1 MGLNDQAWER
11 LFEKYRILEEVDRS
25 GRFMISASQIK
36 EFREPRLMT
45 KFDHKV
51 NLPALFRDNQLSI
64 LPVTRGDYLISSF
77 SAYQDFEE
85 HAAAPVKISIPPH
98 LQSLLPEFLVSEA
111 IALNCA
117 LACGVLGDFLEDG
130 DLAPTVSGQMGSG
143 EFTFDI
149 NTAAGTQRVAV
160 SSSQIEIDGAYEGSR
175 YLSLFEAKRDL
186 SDDFLIRQ
194 LYYPF
199 RLWSQR
205 MVKPVKSVFLVFS
218 DGTFH
223 LYQYS
228 FENPR
233 NYNSLRL
240 VKQKNYVISTKLSL
254 GDVES
259 LLRTVPPE
267 SEPELSFPQADR
279 MSRIVNLMELLSGR
293 PMTKQEITS
302 RYAFD
307 ERQTNYY
314 TDAGRYLGC
323 IEKRTGGGVVFFQLS
338 PRGRHIM
345 ALEYRE
351 RHLAIITQIL
361 KHRIFQEVLR
371 LRLQSGE
378 MPGKGAVVRMMRGA
392 GLRRVEADSTYLRR
406 SSTVIGWV
414 NWILGCVQEP

>member
-51 NLPALFRDNQLSI
+51 NLPALFRDNRLSI

-143 EFTFDI
+143 EFAFDI

-186 SDDFLIRQ
+186 SDDFQFIHVHVSAVLSSDDRIPCD
-194 LYYPF
+194 LFFCKGYIF
-199 RLWSQR
+199 RFCG
-205 MVKPVKSVFLVFS
+205 VVIA
-218 DGTFH
+218 D
-223 LYQYS
+223 
-228 FENPR
+228 
-233 NYNSLRL
+233 
-240 VKQKNYVISTKLSL
+240 KQ
-254 GDVES
+254 
-259 LLRTVPPE
+259 
-267 SEPELSFPQADR
+267 
-279 MSRIVNLMELLSGR
+279 
-293 PMTKQEITS
+293 
-302 RYAFD
+302 
-307 ERQTNYY
+307 
-314 TDAGRYLGC
+314 
-323 IEKRTGGGVVFFQLS
+323 TGGRCRTFFISLDHVKRKFVCAVSQVFEIDYHAAAGFRSTLAVFF
-338 PRGRHIM
+338 
-345 ALEYRE
+345 
-351 RHLAIITQIL
+351 AIDICGPC
-361 KHRIFQEVLR
+361 HV
-371 LRLQSGE
+371 S
-378 MPGKGAVVRMMRGA
+378 
-392 GLRRVEADSTYLRR
+392 
-406 SSTVIGWV
+406 
-414 NWILGCVQEP
+414 

>member
-51 NLPALFRDNQLSI
+51 NLPDLFRDNRLSI

-85 HAAAPVKISIPPH
+85 HAASPVKISIPPP

-143 EFTFDI
+143 EFAFDI

-160 SSSQIEIDGAYEGSR
+160 SSSQIEIDAAYEGLRS
-175 YLSLFEAKRDL
+175 LSLFEAKRDL
-186 SDDFLIRQ
+186 ADDFLIRQ

-199 RLWSQR
+199 RVWSSR
-205 MVKPVKSVFLVFS
+205 VTKPVKPVFLIFSNGVFY
-218 DGTFH
+218 
-223 LYQYS
+223 LYQYQ
-228 FENPR
+228 FEHPEH
-233 NYNSLRL
+233 YNSLRL
-240 VKQKNYVISTKLSL
+240 VKQKNYVISPEISRRDL
-254 GDVES
+254 EN
-259 LLRTVPPE
+259 LLQTVPG
-267 SEPELSFPQADR
+267 EPEPPISFPQANS
-279 MSRIVNLMELLSGR
+279 MARIVNLMELLCEK
-293 PMTKQEITS
+293 PMTRQAITTE
-302 RYAFD
+302 YAFD

-314 TDAGRYLGC
+314 TDAGRYLGL
-323 IEKRTGGGVVFFQLS
+323 IEKGRDGGTIWFTLS
-338 PRGRHIM
+338 LLGRQIM
-345 ALEYRE
+345 EMDYRE
-351 RHLAIITQIL
+351 RQLAIISQIL
-361 KHRIFQEVLR
+361 RHRAFQETLR
-371 LRLQSGE
+371 LCLEWGE
-378 MPGKGAVVRMMRGA
+378 VPGTADVVRIMKASDLFHVG
-392 GLRRVEADSTYLRR
+392 ADSTYIRR
-406 SSTVIGWV
+406 SSTGIGWM
-414 NWILGCVQEP
+414 NWILNFIAS